1 MCLVSEAEFPPDAG
15 DALPKTDGIGRGRL
29 RRTAP
34 LAALTART
42 AGEAVVVGLRGKL
55 TGADSTEFHVR
66 TAERYTELLGRSKGA
81 LMKAGQMLSFVSLG
95 PVVGEEFQSTYQAAL
110 TRLRNDAPPMAPELA
125 REALERELGR
135 RTERTFAEFDWEPL
149 AAASIG
155 QVHAARL
162 HDGRAVAAVNRFFTP
177 RAVQRIRERVAA
189 IVDSAFAPLAEGEP
203 IELMSE
209 LAYPIPLAVIAE
221 LFDVGLEGAELLR
234 SETPT
239 LARMLEL
246 DPTPSEL
253 EAIGTAAM
261 TLMLFLVP
269 IVAQRRGDPGEDLL
283 SALIHP
289 PDGGVALETDEIITM
304 CLLLL
309 AAGHE
314 TTANLIGNGTL
325 ALLQHPDQLDWL
337 ARHPDLSAQAVDEL
351 LRYDSPAQV
360 ASRVA
365 RNDLVLGGTRVRKGQ
380 QALVVLGA
388 ANRDPA
394 RYPDP
399 DRLDLT
405 RSGPPHLAFG
415 NGPHFCVGAG
425 LARLEAQETFTR
437 LAQSALR
444 PKAGSWSHSRDHS
457 RTFRRL
463 RSLRIADS
471 QPPDSERTL
480 GAVPVS

>member
-1 MCLVSEAEFPPDAG
+1 MPDWTAWPFPTEDPYPAYHVARAQAPIQWDERLGAHLVLSHEHA
-15 DALPKTDGIGRGRL
+15 
-29 RRTAP
+29 TA
-34 LAALTART
+34 
-42 AGEAVVVGLRGKL
+42 VLRGPEWSSDPRNSPQL
-55 TGADSTEFHVR
+55 LASLGGGPGS
-66 TAERYTELLGRSKGA
+66 ELWGRSL
-81 LMKAGQMLSFVSLG
+81 LMSD
-95 PVVGEEFQSTYQAAL
+95 PPTH
-110 TRLRNDAPPMAPELA
+110 TRLR
-125 REALERELGR
+125 
-135 RTERTFAEFDWEPL
+135 
-149 AAASIG
+149 SS
-155 QVHAARL
+155 
-162 HDGRAVAAVNRFFTP
+162 VNRFFTP
-177 RAVQRIRERVAA
+177 RAVQRIRARVAA

-221 LFDVGLEGAELLR
+221 LFDVGLEGAELLS

-246 DPTPSEL
+246 DPTPAEL

-261 TLMLFLVP
+261 TVMLFLVP
-269 IVAQRRGDPGEDLL
+269 IVAQRRVDPGEDLL

-325 ALLQHPDQLDWL
+325 ALFEHPRQLDWL
-337 ARHPDLSAQAVDEL
+337 GEHPEHSLQAVDEL
-351 LRYDSPAQV
+351 LRYDGPVQI

-365 RNDLVLGGTRVRKGQ
+365 RDDLVLGGAKVRKGE

-394 RYPDP
+394 RHLDP

-405 RSGPPHLAFG
+405 RTGTAHIAFG

-425 LARLEAQETFTR
+425 LARLEAQETFDR
-437 LAQSALR
+437 LAQSTLR
-444 PKAGSWSHSRDHS
+444 PGARSWSYRRAQS

-463 RSLRIADS
+463 QSLRIAGS
-471 QPPDSERTL
+471 QSLDAAHALDALPIP
-480 GAVPVS
+480 

>member
-1 MCLVSEAEFPPDAG
+1 MPDWTAWPFPTDDPYPAYHAARAEAPVQWNERLGAHLVLSHEH
-15 DALPKTDGIGRGRL
+15 
-29 RRTAP
+29 
-34 LAALTART
+34 AA
-42 AGEAVVVGLRGKL
+42 AVLRGPEWSS
-55 TGADSTEFHVR
+55 DPRNSP
-66 TAERYTELLGRSKGA
+66 ELLA
-81 LMKAGQMLSFVSLG
+81 SLG
-95 PVVGEEFQSTYQAAL
+95 GSGAGAEMWSESLLMCDPPTH
-110 TRLRNDAPPMAPELA
+110 TRLR
-125 REALERELGR
+125 
-135 RTERTFAEFDWEPL
+135 
-149 AAASIG
+149 S
-155 QVHAARL
+155 
-162 HDGRAVAAVNRFFTP
+162 AVNRFFTP
-177 RAVQRIRERVAA
+177 RAVQRIRDRVTA
-189 IVDSAFAPLAEGEP
+189 IVDSAFAPLADGEP

-221 LFDVGLEGAELLR
+221 LFDVGLEGAEVIR
-234 SETPT
+234 AETPT

-246 DPTPSEL
+246 DPTPAER

-261 TLMLFLVP
+261 AVMLFLVP
-269 IVAQRRGDPGEDLL
+269 IVAQRQRDPGEDLL

-314 TTANLIGNGTL
+314 TTSNLIGNGTL
-325 ALLQHPDQLDWL
+325 ALFEHPEELDWL
-337 ARHPDLSAQAVDEL
+337 RRNPDLPAQAVEEL

-360 ASRVA
+360 ASRIA
-365 RNDLVLGGTRVRKGQ
+365 RDDLVLGGVKVRKGQ

-394 RYPDP
+394 RHPDP

-405 RSGPPHLAFG
+405 RKGSLHLAFG

-437 LAQSALR
+437 LAQSGLT
-444 PKAGSWSHSRDHS
+444 PTAGGWSYSRDRS

-463 RSLRIADS
+463 QSLHIGDS
-471 QPPDSERTL
+471 PPLHSPHTL
-480 GAVPVS
+480 DAVPIP

>member
-1 MCLVSEAEFPPDAG
+1 MPDWIAWPFPTEDPYPSYHLAREQAPVQWNEQLGAHLVLSHEHATAVMRGPEWSSDPRNSPRLLASLGEGPGSEMW
-15 DALPKTDGIGRGRL
+15 
-29 RRTAP
+29 
-34 LAALTART
+34 
-42 AGEAVVVGLRGKL
+42 
-55 TGADSTEFHVR
+55 
-66 TAERYTELLGRSKGA
+66 GRSL
-81 LMKAGQMLSFVSLG
+81 LMSD
-95 PVVGEEFQSTYQAAL
+95 PPTH
-110 TRLRNDAPPMAPELA
+110 TRLR
-125 REALERELGR
+125 
-135 RTERTFAEFDWEPL
+135 
-149 AAASIG
+149 SS
-155 QVHAARL
+155 
-162 HDGRAVAAVNRFFTP
+162 VNRFFTP
-177 RAVQRIRERVAA
+177 RAVRRIRERVAA
-189 IVDSAFAPLAEGEP
+189 IVDSAFAPLDDGGP

-221 LFDVGLEGAELLR
+221 LFDVGLEGAELLG

-246 DPTPSEL
+246 DPTPDEL
-253 EAIGTAAM
+253 EAISTAAM
-261 TLMLFLVP
+261 TVMLFLVP
-269 IVAQRRGDPGEDLL
+269 IVAQRRVDPGEDLL

-325 ALLQHPDQLDWL
+325 ALFQHPRQLDWL
-337 ARHPDLSAQAVDEL
+337 GEHPEHSLQAIDEL
-351 LRYDSPAQV
+351 LRYDSPVQI

-365 RNDLVLGGTRVRKGQ
+365 REDLILGGARVRKGQ

-394 RYPDP
+394 RHPDP

-405 RSGPPHLAFG
+405 RTGLPHLAFG
-415 NGPHFCVGAG
+415 NGPHFCIGAG
-425 LARLEAQETFTR
+425 LARLEAQETFDR

-444 PKAGSWSHSRDHS
+444 REARGWSYCRAHS

-463 RSLRIADS
+463 QSLRIEGS
-471 QPPDSERTL
+471 QSLDTTHTL
-480 GAVPVS
+480 DALPIP

>member
-1 MCLVSEAEFPPDAG
+1 MSDPPA
-15 DALPKTDGIGRGRL
+15 
-29 RRTAP
+29 
-34 LAALTART
+34 
-42 AGEAVVVGLRGKL
+42 
-55 TGADSTEFHVR
+55 H
-66 TAERYTELLGRSKGA
+66 
-81 LMKAGQMLSFVSLG
+81 
-95 PVVGEEFQSTYQAAL
+95 
-110 TRLRNDAPPMAPELA
+110 TRLR
-125 REALERELGR
+125 
-135 RTERTFAEFDWEPL
+135 
-149 AAASIG
+149 
-155 QVHAARL
+155 
-162 HDGRAVAAVNRFFTP
+162 AAVNRFFTP
-177 RAVQRIRERVAA
+177 RAVRGIRGRVTA
-189 IVDSAFAPLAEGEP
+189 IVDSAFTALAEGEP
-203 IELMSE
+203 VELMSE

-246 DPTPSEL
+246 DPTPAEID
-253 EAIGTAAM
+253 AIGAAAM
-261 TLMLFLVP
+261 TVMLFLVP
-269 IVAQRRGDPGEDLL
+269 IVAQRREDPGEDLL

-289 PDGGVALETDEIITM
+289 PGGGEALETDEIITM

-325 ALLQHPDQLDWL
+325 ALLQYPDQLDWL
-337 ARHPDLSAQAVDEL
+337 AQHPDLSAQAVDEL
-351 LRYDSPAQV
+351 LRYDSPVQV

-365 RNDLVLGGTRVRKGQ
+365 RNDLTLGGVSVRKGQ

-405 RSGPPHLAFG
+405 RTGAPHLAFG

-425 LARLEAQETFTR
+425 LARLEAQETFNR

-444 PKAGSWSHSRDHS
+444 PRADSWSHSREPS

-463 RSLRIADS
+463 RSLRVADN
-471 QPPDSERTL
+471 QPRERDSARRTV
-480 GAVPVS
+480 AIP

>member
-1 MCLVSEAEFPPDAG
+1 MPDWRAWPFPADGPYPAYHAARAQAPVQWNEQLGAHLVLSYEHAADVLRSPEWSCDPRNSPQMLASLGGEGPVSEQWSRSLLMSDPPA
-15 DALPKTDGIGRGRL
+15 
-29 RRTAP
+29 
-34 LAALTART
+34 
-42 AGEAVVVGLRGKL
+42 
-55 TGADSTEFHVR
+55 H
-66 TAERYTELLGRSKGA
+66 
-81 LMKAGQMLSFVSLG
+81 
-95 PVVGEEFQSTYQAAL
+95 
-110 TRLRNDAPPMAPELA
+110 TRLR
-125 REALERELGR
+125 
-135 RTERTFAEFDWEPL
+135 
-149 AAASIG
+149 
-155 QVHAARL
+155 
-162 HDGRAVAAVNRFFTP
+162 AAVNRFFTP
-177 RAVQRIRERVAA
+177 RAVRGIRGRVSA
-189 IVDSAFAPLAEGEP
+189 IVDSAFTALGGGEP
-203 IELMSE
+203 VELMSE

-246 DPTPSEL
+246 DPTPE
-253 EAIGTAAM
+253 EIDAIGAAAM

-269 IVAQRRGDPGEDLL
+269 IVAQRREDPGGDLL
-283 SALIHP
+283 SALVHP
-289 PDGGVALETDEIITM
+289 PGGAAALETDEIITM

-325 ALLQHPDQLDWL
+325 ALLEHPDQLDWL
-337 ARHPDLSAQAVDEL
+337 AQHPDLCAQAVDEL
-351 LRYDSPAQV
+351 LRYDSPVQV

-365 RNDLVLGGTRVRKGQ
+365 RNDLTLGGVSVRKGQ

-405 RSGPPHLAFG
+405 RTGATHLAFG

-425 LARLEAQETFTR
+425 LARLEAQETF
-437 LAQSALR
+437 
-444 PKAGSWSHSRDHS
+444 KAIARSPLQARVGGWSYERAHS

-463 RSLRIADS
+463 QTLRIADN
-471 QPPDSERTL
+471 QPPCPERTL
-480 GAVPVS
+480 DAVAESRRS